1 MKKATLTQT
10 KNQLSKPIDQVRH
23 GETILVL
30 DRGRPV
36 ARIEPALSAGTGS
49 DPGGR
54 VARLE
59 RQGVLRRAIERP
71 SRRFWDRRLPAV
83 RRGAGIVEALL
94 ADRRSGR

>member
-10 KNQLSKPIDQVRH
+10 KNQLSKLIDQVRN

-36 ARIEPALSAGTGS
+36 ARIESALTTKTGS
-49 DPGGR
+49 DPEGR
-54 VARLE
+54 IARLE
-59 RQGVLRRAIERP
+59 RQGVLRRATERP
-71 SRRFWDRRLPAV
+71 SRQFWDRQLPTT
-83 RRGAGIVEALL
+83 RGGASIVEALL